1 MQDSLPLKNIGLG
14 EREIIAVLRAKF
26 DTRPSLPMGFD
37 DDVAS
42 YPIGRSRQLV
52 VKTDMLVGRTD
63 VPPGMTIRQAARKS
77 VVATMSDF
85 AAKGVKPIMLMIGL
99 GLTPPVKL
107 RTVNEIARGLSE
119 AAQEYDCRI
128 IGGDTSETKDLII
141 DCIGLGLA
149 GNGKIIPRSGAKPGD
164 IVAVTG
170 DFGRTTAGLQIMN
183 SKNKREIREYPTLV
197 QAVLRP
203 SARLQMG
210 LRLART
216 GYVNGSIDSSDGLAW
231 SLSEIARLS
240 RVNFVIERVPVAKA
254 AEKFANA
261 HRLDPEEMA
270 LYGGEE
276 YELVLAISK
285 DRFEPMRNLVPGL
298 RKIGRVE
305 KGPGRVS
312 LVKNKE
318 LVSIEPRGYQHF
330 Q

>member
-1 MQDSLPLKNIGLG
+1 MLMKNIGLS
-14 EREIIAVLRAKF
+14 EREIIAVLRAEFEIKP
-26 DTRPSLPMGFD
+26 RLPLGFD

-42 YPIGRSRQLV
+42 YPIGKSRQLV

-77 VVATMSDF
+77 VVATISDF
-85 AAKGVKPIMLMIGL
+85 AAKGVKPIVLMIGL

-107 RTVNEIARGLSE
+107 RTVSEIARGLGE
-119 AAQEYDCRI
+119 AAQEYGCRI

-141 DCIGLGLA
+141 DCVGLGLA
-149 GNGKIIPRSGAKPGD
+149 GNGKIIPRNGAKPGD

-170 DFGRTTAGLQIMN
+170 DFGKTTAGLQILN
-183 SKNKREIREYPTLV
+183 SKSKKEIGEYPTLV
-197 QAVLRP
+197 QAILRP
-203 SARLQMG
+203 TARLQVG
-210 LRLART
+210 LRLAKT

-240 RVNFVIERVPVAKA
+240 KVNIVIEKVPVAKA
-254 AEKFANA
+254 AEKFANV
-261 HRLDPEEMA
+261 HRLDLEEMTF
-270 LYGGEE
+270 YGGEE

-285 DRFEPMRNLVPGL
+285 DRFDSMKDLVPGL

-305 KGPGRVS
+305 KGPGKVS
-312 LVKNKE
+312 LVKNTG

-330 Q
+330 ER